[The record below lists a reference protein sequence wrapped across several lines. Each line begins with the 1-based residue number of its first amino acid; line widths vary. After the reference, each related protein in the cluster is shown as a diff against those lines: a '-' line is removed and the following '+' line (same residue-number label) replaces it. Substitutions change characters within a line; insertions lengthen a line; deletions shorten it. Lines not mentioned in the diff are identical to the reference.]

1 MNPISEVL
9 PTTSLQDGILFHS
22 TFDVTTNPDAYN
34 TQLKFGLRG
43 EIDER
48 ALEIALQHLVDRH
61 QTLRARFPSGPDGDT
76 LQVILKQGSVHFQ
89 AQVADLDESAELI
102 TRQRLVPFDLEQGPL
117 IRAGLFSLPSGD
129 QHVLS
134 LVIHHIVIDGW
145 SIPILLRDLFSAYAH
160 GPESFTTPSVPLRNF
175 YEWYSCLDKDVAR
188 ERWIQAL
195 EDVEQPCLVAPDAG
209 ADKSSLHQL
218 TTAELPEELTASI
231 RGTAQ
236 KLGVT
241 TNIILETTWAMVLS
255 HITGE
260 PTVVFGEPVSG
271 REGDFEGV
279 HDLVGMLLNTVPVSL
294 TVRGDVTLAELIRE
308 RLDRHISTLDHQH
321 LPLTE
326 IAHAIGQ
333 KTLFD
338 SLFVFENAPIGSIG
352 DNGPDDVEIVDFEV
366 NDHTAYPLAIKI
378 VPDNALTI
386 NVDYR
391 SDVFSATEVAAW
403 MSAWQRALV
412 AVVDDPHQFVGNVDL
427 AGDELRD
434 QLESFNQTGTVAV
447 PAVLPDLFAQ
457 QVALHSQRLAVSGA
471 DDGLTYEQLDRES
484 NRVARYLIDLGVGP
498 ESIVAILLPR
508 GVDALVS
515 ILGVIKAG
523 GAYLPVDPEYPLERI
538 DYILNDACPSFVV
551 ASSSRGSGRSGEI
564 LIEDRPWQAVSDR
577 VVEQQDRV
585 RALGVDDPAYL
596 IYTSGSTGKPKGVL
610 VTHRGLAD
618 LAGQQQ
624 RSLEVTPNSRVLQF
638 ASLSFDAAVY
648 EMVMAWCSGAC
659 LISVGSADLVPGT
672 TLAETVKREGVTHAV
687 LTPSVLKVCNPDD
700 FSGIT
705 HLVVAAEACS
715 AELVQEWAPGRLMVN
730 AYGPTED
737 TVNSTIT
744 GALVP
749 GEDAPSI
756 GRPFPGTSIYV
767 LDGNL
772 NPCPVGVTGEL
783 FIAGIGLARGYF
795 RRPGLTAER
804 FIADPFAGGG
814 ARMYRSGDLA
824 RWNEHGEVVFEG
836 RNDDQVKIRGFRVET
851 GEVEAALLRV
861 PGVAQATVMVREDM
875 PGHRQLVGYVVAGS
889 DDVEPALV
897 REQLRQW
904 LPDYM
909 VPAAV
914 VELEKIPLT
923 HNGKTDFRQ
932 LPRPELD
939 DARLIV
945 EPVSETERVLVQLYS
960 EVLGLDSVS
969 TDESFFAL
977 GGDSIMAIQLVN
989 RIRARGLSVK
999 PADVFSSPTVRDLS
1013 SRICEVDA
1021 EGANSPVELGSTTT
1035 NETSE
1040 ANSKPVASSGDESNL
1055 LPLTGLQTGIHS
1067 LSLIERDS
1075 SPGVY
1080 NVGLAIGL
1088 SGKLDHLRLGEA
1100 FRSVVGRHDSLRA
1113 TFVANEVGVVSQ
1125 RVAPHGE
1132 LGGGFSIEFESV
1144 LSDREAWHA
1153 AEALR
1158 LVPFDLEQGPLIRA
1172 GLFSL
1177 PSGDQ
1182 HVLSLVIHHIVI
1194 DGWSIPILLRDLFS
1208 AYAHGPESFTTPSVP
1223 LRNFYEWYSCLDK
1236 DVARERWIQALE
1248 DVEQPCLVAP
1258 DAGADKSSLHQLTT
1272 AELPEEL
1279 TASIR
1284 GTAQKLGVTTNII
1297 LETTWAMV
1305 LSHITG
1311 EPTVVFGEPVSGR
1324 EGDFEGV
1331 HDLVG
1336 MLLNTVPVSLTVR
1349 GDVTLAELIRERL
1362 DRHISTLDHQHL
1374 PLTEIAHA
1382 IGQKTLFDSLF
1393 VFENAPRL
1401 EESYPSIPGLT
1412 VGEIKSFDSTSYPL
1426 TVMVVPDGG
1435 LSIVFDYRSDVFSAT
1450 EVAAW
1455 MSAWQR
1461 ALVAVVDDPH
1471 QFVGNVDLAGDE
1483 LRDQLESFNQTGTVA
1498 VPAVLPD
1505 LFAQQV
1511 ALHSQRLA
1519 VSGADD
1525 GLTYE
1530 QLDRESNRVARYL
1543 IDLGVGPESIVAIL
1557 LPRGVDA
1564 LVSILGVIKAGG
1576 AYLPVDPEYP
1586 LERIDY
1592 ILNDACPSFVVASSS
1607 RGSGRSGEIL
1617 IEDRPWQAVSD
1628 RVVEQQD
1635 RVRALGVD
1643 DPAYLIYTSGST
1655 GKPKG
1660 VLVTHRGLADF
1671 VTTESAAFGVGPGQR
1686 FMHMASTSFD
1696 ISVEEIFVTL
1706 CSGAELSIVEG
1717 SKSSVD
1723 ADLVTTIRKVKP
1735 SHMSLTPALLA
1746 TVDPDEVPEGLVVV
1760 VGGEAC
1766 TSSLVEDWSKNHSLF
1781 NTYGPTESSVVSTL
1795 TGALVPGEDAP
1806 SIGRPFPGT
1815 SIYVLDGNLN
1825 PCPVGV
1831 TGELFIA
1838 GIGLARGYFRR
1849 PGLTAERFIADP
1861 FAGGGARMY
1870 RSGDLARWNEH
1881 GEVVFEGRNDDQVKI
1896 RGFRVETGEVEA
1908 ALLRVP
1914 GVAQATVMVREDMPG
1929 HRQLV
1934 GYVVAGSDDVEPA
1947 LVREQLRQWLPDYM
1961 VPAAV
1966 VELEKIPLTHN
1977 GKTDFRQL
1985 PRPEL
1990 DDARLIVEPVSETE
2004 RVLVQ
2009 LYSEVLGLDSVSTD
2023 ESFFALGGDSIM
2035 AIQLVNRIRAE
2046 LKLDVTARLVY
2057 NCPSISALASAL
2069 TAGLSD
2075 IDEPHVLTLR
2085 EGTGA
2090 PVVAIHPGAGTGHV
2104 YSRLLPVI
2112 PQGRPFYAVQAPE
2125 YFGDVSD
2132 SSIELLARRHMEGLS
2147 GVVQDWK
2154 RTTLVGWSSGGT
2166 VAAEIVRQLEER
2178 GEAVSSLV
2186 VIDSVDP
2193 AVAGANQAQVT
2204 ESDIVTLLAR
2214 HAEISL
2220 NDLSPSVISG
2230 VDSFYAWAEHSGA
2243 TNVLPTKTDAL
2254 RMGRCLDRMGALLN
2268 GHVDPSH
2275 ISADVLVI
2283 VASTGA
2289 TSALDTDAHW
2299 RHRANG
2305 EVKSVSVPTTH
2316 DELLTEAGIRS
2327 FEGSLRVWLDSH

>member
-175 YEWYSCLDKDVAR
+175 YEWYSCLDKDA
-188 ERWIQAL
+188 
-195 EDVEQPCLVAPDAG
+195 
-209 ADKSSLHQL
+209 
-218 TTAELPEELTASI
+218 
-231 RGTAQ
+231 
-236 KLGVT
+236 
-241 TNIILETTWAMVLS
+241 
-255 HITGE
+255 
-260 PTVVFGEPVSG
+260 
-271 REGDFEGV
+271 
-279 HDLVGMLLNTVPVSL
+279 
-294 TVRGDVTLAELIRE
+294 
-308 RLDRHISTLDHQH
+308 
-321 LPLTE
+321 
-326 IAHAIGQ
+326 
-333 KTLFD
+333 
-338 SLFVFENAPIGSIG
+338 
-352 DNGPDDVEIVDFEV
+352 
-366 NDHTAYPLAIKI
+366 
-378 VPDNALTI
+378 
-386 NVDYR
+386 
-391 SDVFSATEVAAW
+391 
-403 MSAWQRALV
+403 
-412 AVVDDPHQFVGNVDL
+412 
-427 AGDELRD
+427 
-434 QLESFNQTGTVAV
+434 
-447 PAVLPDLFAQ
+447 
-457 QVALHSQRLAVSGA
+457 
-471 DDGLTYEQLDRES
+471 
-484 NRVARYLIDLGVGP
+484 
-498 ESIVAILLPR
+498 
-508 GVDALVS
+508 
-515 ILGVIKAG
+515 
-523 GAYLPVDPEYPLERI
+523 
-538 DYILNDACPSFVV
+538 
-551 ASSSRGSGRSGEI
+551 
-564 LIEDRPWQAVSDR
+564 
-577 VVEQQDRV
+577 
-585 RALGVDDPAYL
+585 
-596 IYTSGSTGKPKGVL
+596 
-610 VTHRGLAD
+610 
-618 LAGQQQ
+618 
-624 RSLEVTPNSRVLQF
+624 
-638 ASLSFDAAVY
+638 
-648 EMVMAWCSGAC
+648 
-659 LISVGSADLVPGT
+659 
-672 TLAETVKREGVTHAV
+672 
-687 LTPSVLKVCNPDD
+687 
-700 FSGIT
+700 
-705 HLVVAAEACS
+705 
-715 AELVQEWAPGRLMVN
+715 
-730 AYGPTED
+730 
-737 TVNSTIT
+737 
-744 GALVP
+744 
-749 GEDAPSI
+749 
-756 GRPFPGTSIYV
+756 
-767 LDGNL
+767 
-772 NPCPVGVTGEL
+772 
-783 FIAGIGLARGYF
+783 
-795 RRPGLTAER
+795 
-804 FIADPFAGGG
+804 
-814 ARMYRSGDLA
+814 
-824 RWNEHGEVVFEG
+824 
-836 RNDDQVKIRGFRVET
+836 
-851 GEVEAALLRV
+851 
-861 PGVAQATVMVREDM
+861 
-875 PGHRQLVGYVVAGS
+875 
-889 DDVEPALV
+889 
-897 REQLRQW
+897 
-904 LPDYM
+904 
-909 VPAAV
+909 
-914 VELEKIPLT
+914 
-923 HNGKTDFRQ
+923 
-932 LPRPELD
+932 
-939 DARLIV
+939 
-945 EPVSETERVLVQLYS
+945 
-960 EVLGLDSVS
+960 
-969 TDESFFAL
+969 
-977 GGDSIMAIQLVN
+977 
-989 RIRARGLSVK
+989 
-999 PADVFSSPTVRDLS
+999 
-1013 SRICEVDA
+1013 
-1021 EGANSPVELGSTTT
+1021 
-1035 NETSE
+1035 
-1040 ANSKPVASSGDESNL
+1040 
-1055 LPLTGLQTGIHS
+1055 
-1067 LSLIERDS
+1067 
-1075 SPGVY
+1075 
-1080 NVGLAIGL
+1080 
-1088 SGKLDHLRLGEA
+1088 
-1100 FRSVVGRHDSLRA
+1100 
-1113 TFVANEVGVVSQ
+1113 
-1125 RVAPHGE
+1125 
-1132 LGGGFSIEFESV
+1132 
-1144 LSDREAWHA
+1144 
-1153 AEALR
+1153 
-1158 LVPFDLEQGPLIRA
+1158 
-1172 GLFSL
+1172 
-1177 PSGDQ
+1177 
-1182 HVLSLVIHHIVI
+1182 
-1194 DGWSIPILLRDLFS
+1194 
-1208 AYAHGPESFTTPSVP
+1208 
-1223 LRNFYEWYSCLDK
+1223 
-1236 DVARERWIQALE
+1236 ARERWIQALE

-1586 LERIDY
+1586 LERIDH

-2085 EGTGA
+2085 EGTGV

-2132 SSIELLARRHMEGLS
+2132 SSIELLARRHIEGLS